1 MPKKIIKTYV
11 TFSFF
16 LSLSHAFFFA
26 TYQLFLASRGMNLL
40 EINIINMFFM
50 AGVFLLEVPTGAFA
64 DVFGRKK
71 SIVIGCFMLSLS
83 MLVYFFG
90 NNFLLFVTA
99 ELIGAL
105 GLTFLSGS
113 LEAWVVDALA
123 YHGYDGEL
131 SHVFRQEV
139 YATQFGVIFGS
150 LMGGYLG
157 EWDLSLPW
165 LASAIATFV
174 VGFFAIFALKE
185 QQTEQVKFA
194 FSFAPLRKT
203 IKDSI
208 NFGYQKKSVWF
219 VVLFGMLLAISVQGM
234 NMQWPFVFQNT
245 YGFSTANLGW
255 LFAAISAITM
265 LGGQLSKFFAD
276 RIRHEKNAIVLS
288 QGITTVGIIGASLMF
303 GIVPTLSLFLLH
315 EMGRGMLGPLKQAY
329 LNHRIPSKQRATIL
343 SFDSMMGKA
352 GSFLGLLGSG
362 YLAQRAGIPLTW
374 FVSGCVLAVGVLV
387 FFNLKNGDETKTLQN
402 RIIIGNN

>member
-11 TFSFF
+11 AFAFL

-71 SIVIGCFMLSLS
+71 SIVAGCFMLSLS

-90 NNFLLFVTA
+90 NNFLMFIAA

-105 GLTFLSGS
+105 GLTFLSGA

-131 SHVFRQEV
+131 SHVFRREV

-157 EWDLSLPW
+157 ERDLALPW

-174 VGFFAIFALKE
+174 MGFFAIFALKE
-185 QQTEQVKFA
+185 QQSERKKFE
-194 FSFAPLRKT
+194 FNFNPFLKT

-208 NFGYQKKSVWF
+208 SFGYQNKSVWF
-219 VVLFGMLLAISVQGM
+219 VVLFGMLLAISVQAM
-234 NMQWPFVFQNT
+234 NMQWPFVFQKT
-245 YGFSTANLGW
+245 YGFSTSNLGW
-255 LFAAISAITM
+255 LFAVISGITM
-265 LGGQLSKFFAD
+265 LGGQLSKFFANQ
-276 RIRHEKNAIVLS
+276 IKHEKNAIILS
-288 QGITTVGIIGASLMF
+288 QGITAVGIVGASMMF

-315 EMGRGMLGPLKQAY
+315 EMGRGMIGPLKQAY
-329 LNHRIPSKQRATIL
+329 LNHRIPSEQRATIL

-352 GSFLGLLGSG
+352 GAFLGLLGSG
-362 YLAQRAGIPLTW
+362 YLANRAGIPFTW
-374 FVSGCVLAVGVLV
+374 FVSGCVLAVGVV
-387 FFNLKNGDETKTLQN
+387 IFYKLKNAFHLVK
-402 RIIIGNN
+402 